1 VSQFSHSVQPWI
13 ILLLVWL
20 GVGILAG
27 LAAKILIPG
36 REPVG
41 AIGTLLVGS
50 LGSVVGPLLAS
61 LAFNGLT
68 VNPIDPLGLLASVGG
83 AVLTLIAY
91 RLLIHSLVVD
101 GEAEK
106 DGE

>member
-1 VSQFSHSVQPWI
+1 VSLAHSAQPWI
-13 ILLLVWL
+13 VLLLVWL
-20 GVGILAG
+20 GVGILTG

-41 AIGTLLVGS
+41 AVGTLLVGS

-61 LAFNGLT
+61 IAFNGLT
-68 VNPIDPLGLLASVGG
+68 INPITPLGLLASVGG

-91 RLLIHSLVVD
+91 RLLLHSLLVEAKDDD
-101 GEAEK
+101 GK
-106 DGE
+106 